1 MKRQRERNLVLS
13 ACFSFIL
20 FGHSTHIRSALAFAS
35 FGNSIRSSSTS
46 GQTHRFPNNF
56 TRRLSNQNT
65 LSTMCLSG
73 NGNSE
78 KFRFHEIVERDAKKV
93 PVASSAAIAVKLLVV
108 VPIWITLIMPLTIAY
123 QVGKSILG
131 LVSGTDGKKASPES
145 EMPSSAITVDP
156 GEIIPRPDR
165 KHDVV
170 VLGATGF
177 TGGLAVR
184 HLAKT
189 YGTGNGGGVRWA
201 IAGRSK
207 AKLEAVLKKLADE
220 LDMPELAEDGT
231 VDTIVCDTSDSSTL
245 PALVK
250 DTRAVATTAGPF
262 SLYGKG
268 VVEACAK
275 FGTHYSDITG
285 ETSFVKLMKSK
296 YQNDA
301 VKSGARIVSL
311 CGNDCV
317 PWDLSYNLLAD
328 EFAARC
334 GESGETM
341 ESVEFQNEFSSSA
354 SGGTLKTMCMGLSG
368 RLAPVDEKDE
378 NTLRRPF
385 GSEVEHTAPME
396 NAINNGITR
405 GVPKPWKM
413 SSEETEAS
421 DDSLVEGPFVMSG
434 VNYEAVGWSH
444 ALRKDPKCSYKEQ
457 LLLPDFKTAFDGVLS
472 LLVFFTSLMNPLTLG
487 LVEKLVTQ
495 PGDGPD
501 LASMEEEYFL
511 AVTGTARGSK
521 GTILQ
526 SLLYYN
532 KDPGYLETARMLV
545 ESALCLALEED
556 AVSGNIAEASAVDT
570 SETVGGFFSPGFA
583 LRKNLLKRLVDT
595 GCHYEF
601 RVVKD
606 CFSKTGSPSNTATET
621 ATMS

>member
-1 MKRQRERNLVLS
+1 MSLS
-13 ACFSFIL
+13 
-20 FGHSTHIRSALAFAS
+20 
-35 FGNSIRSSSTS
+35 
-46 GQTHRFPNNF
+46 P
-56 TRRLSNQNT
+56 
-65 LSTMCLSG
+65 
-73 NGNSE
+73 NGNFE

-93 PVASSAAIAVKLLVV
+93 PVVSTAGIAAKLLVV
-108 VPIWITLIMPLTIAY
+108 VPLWMTTVLPLTIAY
-123 QVGKSILG
+123 QAGKAILG
-131 LVSGTDGKKASPES
+131 LVRGTKEEES
-145 EMPSSAITVDP
+145 FPDSETPTMTVDP
-156 GEIIPRPDR
+156 SEILPRPDR

-177 TGGLAVR
+177 TGGLAIR

-189 YGTGNGGGVRWA
+189 YGTGNGGSVRWA

-207 AKLEAVLKKLADE
+207 SKLVAVLKKLADD
-220 LDMPELAEDGT
+220 LDMPELAEDGA
-231 VDTIVCDTSDSSTL
+231 VDTIVCDTSDVSTL

-250 DTRAVATTAGPF
+250 DTRAVSTTAGPF

-275 FGTHYSDITG
+275 YGTHYTDITG

-296 YQNDA
+296 YQSDA
-301 VKSGARIVSL
+301 VESGARIVSL

-334 GESGETM
+334 EESVETM

-385 GSEVEHTAPME
+385 GSDAEHTSPME

-413 SSEETEAS
+413 SADETDVAPE
-421 DDSLVEGPFVMSG
+421 DSLVEGPFVMSG

-444 ALRKDPKCSYKEQ
+444 SLRRDPKCSYKEQ
-457 LLLPDFKTAFDGVLS
+457 VLLPDFKTALDSVLT

-487 LVEKLVTQ
+487 LIEKLVTQ

-501 LASMEEEYFL
+501 MASMEEEYFL

-545 ESALCLALEED
+545 ESALCLSLEED
-556 AVSGNIAEASAVDT
+556 AVSENIARASEATET
-570 SETVGGFFSPGFA
+570 SKSVGGFFSPGFA

-595 GCHYEF
+595 GCHYEV

-606 CFSKTGSPSNTATET
+606 SSTSVPNTET
-621 ATMS
+621 AATVLE

>member
-1 MKRQRERNLVLS
+1 
-13 ACFSFIL
+13 
-20 FGHSTHIRSALAFAS
+20 
-35 FGNSIRSSSTS
+35 
-46 GQTHRFPNNF
+46 
-56 TRRLSNQNT
+56 
-65 LSTMCLSG
+65 MCLSPDG
-73 NGNSE
+73 KSE
-78 KFRFHEIVERDAKKV
+78 NFRFHEIVERDAKKV
-93 PVASSAAIAVKLLVV
+93 PVVSTAGIAAKVLVV
-108 VPIWITLIMPLTIAY
+108 VPLWMTTILPLTIAY

-131 LVSGTDGKKASPES
+131 LVRGKEEESSPES
-145 EMPSSAITVDP
+145 ETPAMTVDTS
-156 GEIIPRPDR
+156 EITPRPDR

-189 YGTGNGGGVRWA
+189 YGTGNGGSVRWA

-207 AKLEAVLKKLADE
+207 SKLVAVLKKLSDD
-220 LDMPELAEDGT
+220 LDMPELAEDGA
-231 VDTIVCDTSDSSTL
+231 VDMIICDTSDVSTL

-275 FGTHYSDITG
+275 YGTHYTDITG

-301 VKSGARIVSL
+301 FESGARIVSL

-328 EFAARC
+328 KFAERF

-368 RLAPVDEKDE
+368 RLAPVDKKDE

-385 GSEVEHTAPME
+385 GSDAEHSAPME

-413 SSEETEAS
+413 SAEETAVDT

-444 ALRKDPKCSYKEQ
+444 ALRRDPKCSYKEQ
-457 LLLPDFKTAFDGVLS
+457 VLLPDFKTALDSVLT

-487 LVEKLVTQ
+487 LIEKVVTQ

-501 LASMEEEYFL
+501 MASMEEEYFL
-511 AVTGTARGSK
+511 AVTGTARGSN

-556 AVSGNIAEASAVDT
+556 AVSENIARASEPTET
-570 SETVGGFFSPGFA
+570 SKTMGGFFSPGFA

-595 GCHYEF
+595 GCHYEV

-606 CFSKTGSPSNTATET
+606 SSVSKQSLPDTET
-621 ATMS
+621 AATVLG